1 MNFQSAEYVYGKQEF
16 KPCVLSCNY
25 IADDSSCFYDILREE
40 KKSINRFQTI
50 QLFSNLLYSVIK
62 LNSFCKTIDFWS
74 LAQNCLV
81 HRLKYP
87 QNIANHLFILFSK
100 FVSSPSYL
108 QHRCILRVIHSLIT
122 KTIQVFLLNSLFQK
136 SCYWHSHILP

>member
-1 MNFQSAEYVYGKQEF
+1 MGNRSSNPAFCHVITLHMTRAVFMIFFGK
-16 KPCVLSCNY
+16 K
-25 IADDSSCFYDILREE
+25 

>member
-1 MNFQSAEYVYGKQEF
+1 MFMGNRSSNPAFCHVITLHMTRAVFMIFFGK
-16 KPCVLSCNY
+16 K
-25 IADDSSCFYDILREE
+25 

-74 LAQNCLV
+74 LVQNCLV

-100 FVSSPSYL
+100 FVSSLSYL

>member
-1 MNFQSAEYVYGKQEF
+1 MGNRSSNPAFCHVITLQMTRAVFMIFFGK
-16 KPCVLSCNY
+16 K
-25 IADDSSCFYDILREE
+25 

-50 QLFSNLLYSVIK
+50 QLFSNLLCSVIK

>member
-1 MNFQSAEYVYGKQEF
+1 MFMGNRSSNPVFCHVITLQMTRAVFMIFFGK
-16 KPCVLSCNY
+16 K
-25 IADDSSCFYDILREE
+25 

>member
-1 MNFQSAEYVYGKQEF
+1 MFMGNRSSSPAFCHVITLQMTRAVFMIFFGK
-16 KPCVLSCNY
+16 K
-25 IADDSSCFYDILREE
+25 

>member
-1 MNFQSAEYVYGKQEF
+1 MFMGNRSLNPAFCHVITLQMTRAVFMIFFGK
-16 KPCVLSCNY
+16 K
-25 IADDSSCFYDILREE
+25 